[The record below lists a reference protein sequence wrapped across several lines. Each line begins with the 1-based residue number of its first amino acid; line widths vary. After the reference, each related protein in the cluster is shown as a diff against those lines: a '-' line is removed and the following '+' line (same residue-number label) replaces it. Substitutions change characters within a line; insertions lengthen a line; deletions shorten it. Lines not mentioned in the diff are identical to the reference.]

1 MFFMR
6 VMSKLAGATVKC
18 NARQKA
24 AAPNGLECRE
34 SQLAIEDDI
43 SISGK
48 SPEYSSLHTF
58 ITTLF
63 HFRHALTYIRV
74 MVTLPTLC

>member
-6 VMSKLAGATVKC
+6 VTLKLAGATVKC

-63 HFRHALTYIRV
+63 HFRHALIYGK
-74 MVTLPTLC
+74 LLL